1 MTSKIDE
8 IEAIG
13 KALQQ
18 RKGEMPEPSMADLET
33 WENQGFRETVRDILL
48 SGKMMDVDI
57 TKIQIPAEG
66 LGKFQF
72 RRTRELDELEKSIR
86 TNGVLEPIVLQQ
98 DGDLFYIIDGNT
110 RFLLWREAVAEIP
123 DLPKPV
129 FLVLHVP
136 DTIAMQLAAEL
147 NRNGQNLDNE
157 DESVLII
164 RLYEQGK
171 MRQVDIS
178 TLLGMSKSY
187 VSEVVSAF
195 RDVPGDA
202 RTLIESGT
210 WAVKHGR
217 ELARLKD
224 YPNEQTRIMKQA
236 IATEYDATVMEEKV
250 DSALAKLRWM
260 KDAEK
265 KLKAVNL
272 EGNIPGEEVR
282 VLRSSQVEKV
292 HKDILK
298 DTTERR
304 PSGYGSRD
312 HSIVKVGK
320 GEYEPTVAATTKIL
334 KKLGYEVLPGE
345 APAEKVS
352 AEPERPKMPTNDEIM
367 QERYYRSICP
377 ICKGRTHPFVAE
389 ELGFKTTTDYYGS
402 GGSGI
407 AHQYCALQKRIEQHK
422 KEVKKIE
429 DQLEKDDLALMIRGG
444 ETLEAIN
451 GRSHDIYKTE
461 LEARK
466 QAWREKNLPQKVPKK
481 TKNDADYHEP
491 VSTVDI
497 RESLSKA
504 SLEFADL
511 DIALMKLREKEPKLV
526 PSTHDYWDAY
536 LRYKRQEEGWD
547 SLSKVGAQLGISHQI
562 VANQFQKLDKAVAAE
577 GGQ

>member
-13 KALQQ
+13 KSLQD
-18 RKGEMPEPSMADLET
+18 RKAEMPEPSNSDLET
-33 WENQGFRETVRDILL
+33 WGNEGFAERVRDILL

-72 RRTRELDELEKSIR
+72 RREREFDDLEKSIR
-86 TNGVLEPIVLQQ
+86 VNGVLEPIILQQ
-98 DGDLFYIIDGNT
+98 AGNLFHIIDGNT
-110 RFLLWREAVAEIP
+110 RFRLWREAVAEIP

-129 FLVLHVP
+129 FLVLDVP
-136 DTIAMQLAAEL
+136 DTMAMQLAAEL
-147 NRNGQNLDNE
+147 NRNGQNLNDE
-157 DESVLII
+157 DESVLVI

-178 TLLGMSKSY
+178 VLLGMSKSY

-195 RDVPGDA
+195 REVPGDA
-202 RTLIESGT
+202 RALIESGT
-210 WAVKHGR
+210 WTVKHGR
-217 ELARLKD
+217 ELARLRD

-265 KLKAVNL
+265 KLKTANL
-272 EGNIPGEEVR
+272 EGNIPGEEIK
-282 VLRSSQVEKV
+282 VLRSAQVEKV

-304 PSGYGSRD
+304 PSGYGSKD

-345 APAEKVS
+345 APAEKAS
-352 AEPERPKMPTNDEIM
+352 TEPEKPKMPTNDELM
-367 QERYYRSICP
+367 QERYSRSICP

-389 ELGFKTTTDYYGS
+389 ELGFKTTTNYYGS
-402 GGSGI
+402 GNPGI
-407 AHQYCALQKRIEQHK
+407 AHRYCYFQNRIEQHK
-422 KEVKKIE
+422 KEIKKLE

-444 ETLEAIN
+444 ERLEAIN
-451 GRSHDIYKTE
+451 GRSHDIYKQE

-466 QAWREKNLPQKVPKK
+466 VAWREKNLPEKAAKKVSKPTEPKS
-481 TKNDADYHEP
+481 E
-491 VSTVDI
+491 V
-497 RESLSKA
+497 RE
-504 SLEFADL
+504 DL
-511 DIALMKLREKEPKLV
+511 DVLLAQVRERDPKLV

-536 LRYKRQEEGWD
+536 LRYKHQEEGWD
-547 SLSKVGAQLGISHQI
+547 SLPKVGAQLGISHQS

-577 GGQ
+577 GATQ

>member
-13 KALQQ
+13 KALQE
-18 RKGEMPEPSMADLET
+18 RKAEMPEPSMADLET
-33 WENQGFRETVRDILL
+33 WGNEGFAERVRDILL
-48 SGKMMDVDI
+48 SGKMMDVDV

-72 RRTRELDELEKSIR
+72 RRTREFDDLEKSIR
-86 TNGVLEPIVLQQ
+86 VNGVLEPIILQQ
-98 DGDLFYIIDGNT
+98 AGDLFYIIDGNT
-110 RFLLWREAVAEIP
+110 RFHLWREAVVEIT

-129 FLVLHVP
+129 FLVLDVP

-147 NRNGQNLDNE
+147 NRNGQNLNDE

-178 TLLGMSKSY
+178 VLLGMSKSY

-195 RDVPGDA
+195 RDVPADA
-202 RTLIESGT
+202 RALIESGT
-210 WAVKHGR
+210 WTVKHGR
-217 ELARLKD
+217 ELARLRD

-236 IATEYDATVMEEKV
+236 IATSYDGAIMEEKV

-265 KLKAVNL
+265 KLKAANL
-272 EGNIPGEEVR
+272 EGNIPGEEIK
-282 VLRSSQVEKV
+282 VLRSAQVEKV
-292 HKDILK
+292 HKEILK

-312 HSIVKVGK
+312 HQTVKVGK

-334 KKLGYEVLPGE
+334 KKMGYEVLPGE
-345 APAEKVS
+345 APAEKAPS
-352 AEPERPKMPTNDEIM
+352 EPEKPKMPTNDVLME
-367 QERYYRSICP
+367 ERYSRSICP

-389 ELGFKTTTDYYGS
+389 EIGFKVTTAYGS

-407 AHQYCALQKRIEQHK
+407 AHLYCALQKRIDQHK
-422 KEVKKIE
+422 KETKKLE

-444 ETLEAIN
+444 ESLEAIN
-451 GRSHDIYKTE
+451 GRSHDIYKQE
-461 LEARK
+461 LDARK
-466 QAWREKNLPQKVPKK
+466 AAWREKNLPQKAPKK

-511 DIALMKLREKEPKLV
+511 DIALMKLREKQPKLV

-536 LRYKRQEEGWD
+536 LRYKHQDEGWD
-547 SLSKVGAQLGISHQI
+547 SLPKVGAQLGISHQS

-577 GGQ
+577 GAQ